1 MSGPV
6 LLAAVPPLRE
16 IYRRGQQGW
25 PSRFVLVQ
33 LPNAPLWVGLAG
45 SVVAGVTDDGVVHDG
60 ARVVATVGLAVWAA
74 MELLQGVNW
83 FRRVLGAAFLVYLI
97 VSRLL

>member
-6 LLAAVPPLRE
+6 LLGAVPPLGE
-16 IYRRGQQGW
+16 IYRRGQRGW

-33 LPNAPLWVGLAG
+33 LPNAPLWVGLG
-45 SVVAGVTDDGVVHDG
+45 GGVLAGVTDDGTVHDV
-60 ARVVATVGLAVWAA
+60 ARVVATVGLVVWAA

-83 FRRVLGAAFLVYLI
+83 FRRALGAGFLVYLI